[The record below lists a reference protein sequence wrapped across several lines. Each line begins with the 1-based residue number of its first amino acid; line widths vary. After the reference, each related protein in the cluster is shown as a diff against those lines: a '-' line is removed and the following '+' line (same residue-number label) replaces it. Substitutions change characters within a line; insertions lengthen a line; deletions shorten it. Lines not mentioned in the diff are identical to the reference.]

1 MVVLQRTEL
10 GRIRLLY
17 FLTIIL
23 ATTALVSVVSL
34 YSQAGESLHI
44 ALILL
49 GIVALSYNRI
59 TYTTKE
65 KIVEIGPLQ
74 ATAEKEKS
82 IPLPPLLGGLALVA
96 GVGLIA
102 VGYKK

>member
-1 MVVLQRTEL
+1 MKPVL
-10 GRIRLLY
+10 
-17 FLTIIL
+17 L
-23 ATTALVSVVSL
+23 A
-34 YSQAGESLHI
+34 GI

-65 KIVEIGPLQ
+65 KIVDIGPIE
-74 ATAEKEKS
+74 ATTEKKKS
-82 IPLPPLLGGLALVA
+82 IPLPPLLGGLALAA
-96 GVGLIA
+96 GIGLVA

>member
-1 MVVLQRTEL
+1 MKPIVL
-10 GRIRLLY
+10 
-17 FLTIIL
+17 
-23 ATTALVSVVSL
+23 
-34 YSQAGESLHI
+34 AGI

-59 TYTTKE
+59 TYTSKE
-65 KIVEIGPLQ
+65 KILDIGPIE

-82 IPLPPLLGGLALVA
+82 IPLPPLLGGLVLIAGIGLV
-96 GVGLIA
+96 A